1 MEKFK
6 IRETGIKDLLIIE
19 PKVLGDNR
27 GFFFES
33 YSEREFENLG
43 ISEKFLQENHS
54 LSHRGVLRGLHFQR
68 EHSQGKLVRV
78 IRGGILDVAVD
89 LRKDSPTFGKYYA
102 LELTETNRKMF
113 YIPPGFAHGFL
124 TLQENTEI
132 LYKCTDYYYPEFDSG
147 IIWNDS
153 DLSIDWKL
161 QEYGINSPVLS
172 AKDMVQ
178 QTLGEFVSK
187 NIEIKWGE

>member
-6 IRETGIKDLLIIE
+6 IWETGIKDLVVIE

-33 YSEREFENLG
+33 YSQRDFENLG
-43 ISEKFLQENHS
+43 IREKFLQENHS

-89 LRKDSPTFGKYYA
+89 LRKDSPTFGKYHA
-102 LELTETNRKMF
+102 LELTESNRKMF

-147 IIWNDS
+147 IIWNDA
-153 DLSIDWKL
+153 DLDIDWKL
-161 QEYGINSPVLS
+161 EEYGIAHPILS
-172 AKDMVQ
+172 EKDMVQ
-178 QTLGEFVSK
+178 QTLGEFVRK
-187 NIEIKWGE
+187 NIEIKWER